1 MTRFW
6 FSTAVLAALLALS
19 APAAQA
25 KLAGNG
31 PALDGRQ
38 VQAPD
43 GLSVEG
49 ASATQFFPCPRA
61 GCRATG
67 PALDGRQLVTPDL
80 FGSARR

>member
-1 MTRFW
+1 MKRFW
-6 FSTAVLAALLALS
+6 FSTAALAALLALS
-19 APAAQA
+19 APAVQA

-43 GLSVEG
+43 GLSVDN
-49 ASATQFFPCPRA
+49 ASETQFFPCPRG

-67 PALDGRQLVTPDL
+67 PALDGRQLATPGL
-80 FGSARR
+80 FGPARR